1 MAGQK
6 VAVSLPLHP
15 ATHRQCPNLRVFFGI
30 VVRMYYD
37 DHPPPHVHVEYQGQ
51 RAKLDFQ
58 GRVLAGRLSSRTAL
72 HRIREW
78 MELHPRELMRN

>member
-1 MAGQK
+1 
-6 VAVSLPLHP
+6 
-15 ATHRQCPNLRVFFGI
+15 
-30 VVRMYYD
+30 MYYD
-37 DHPPPHVHVEYQGQ
+37 DHPPPHVHVECQGQ

-78 MELHPRELMRN
+78 MELHPCELMRNRELAEQGKPLEQIAPLE